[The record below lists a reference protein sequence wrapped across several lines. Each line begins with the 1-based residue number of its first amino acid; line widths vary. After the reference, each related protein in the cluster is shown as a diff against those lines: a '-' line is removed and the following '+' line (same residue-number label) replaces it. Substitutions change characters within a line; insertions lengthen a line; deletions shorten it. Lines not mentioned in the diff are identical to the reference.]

1 MKKMKILK
9 ERGITLIALVIT
21 IIILLIL
28 AGVSIA
34 MLTGENGILSQ
45 AQKASEE
52 NERAAEEEA
61 IRLAVTSLNAEK
73 YTNPSKFPDG
83 MFTSEQL
90 DEETSKYKEPDQV
103 TGYGT
108 LTVTYNQGKDDERNY
123 VVTQDG
129 EFLDKDIIEETP
141 ENAEVLTGKDG
152 TWNYIM
158 LNSNEIQLTKYLGS
172 NTDLVVPANYD
183 GYKVTAV
190 GNVEVAQGYINKN
203 ILGDNATLN
212 SSTGNTKI
220 ESIVIEEG
228 IKSIKD
234 DAFMSFKGV
243 TSLTIPNSV
252 VYIGALSFC
261 DMQNLEGELKLPNS
275 LYYIGYQAFTYDKKL
290 TGDLIIPESVA
301 EIGIGAFGY
310 TGFNGNLKISKNMR
324 EIPDCAFYGI
334 KFTGKL
340 NIPENIAEIGET
352 AFAEA
357 TFGGGDLIIP
367 EGVEKI
373 GGGAFSNITG
383 FNGNLVLPSTL
394 KEIGARAFHS
404 TGSLTGTLELPE
416 NLEKLGGYAFAH
428 CSGFDNTSIT
438 IPKSIKEIGDGDF
451 NIAGFRELPS
461 KLSPAGTTMIPIG
474 YNSHTFYNCATN
486 TLQEFIVEDE
496 NEVCKAVD
504 GVLYNK
510 DGTEFISYPSSKQG
524 TEYEMEE
531 GVTFINELSFSR
543 ARYLEKLTLPDSLE
557 IKEYES
563 QLNSNKGNNLSVA
576 IYGYTSINEI
586 AVKDSNPRYKTI
598 AGCLYSKDGST
609 LWYIPTDKEGTV
621 NIAEGTTTIKG
632 GAFTY
637 GDNNSLYSVYIP
649 ASVKEISEQSI
660 ESLNTMV
667 SRGKVT
673 IDSGCAYT
681 ISNGKVVKK

>member
-1 MKKMKILK
+1 MSKTKTLK

-34 MLTGENGILSQ
+34 MLTGENGILTQ
-45 AQKASEE
+45 AQKVSEE
-52 NERAAEEEA
+52 NERAEEEEA
-61 IRLAVTSLNAEK
+61 IRLAVTSLNTEK

-108 LTVTYNQGKDDERNY
+108 LTVTYNQGKENERNY

-141 ENAEVLTGKDG
+141 EDAEVLTGKDG
-152 TWNYIM
+152 EWNYIM
-158 LNSNEIQLTKYLGS
+158 LNSSEIQLTKYLGS
-172 NTDLVVPANYD
+172 NVDLVVPANYD
-183 GYKVTAV
+183 GYKVIAV
-190 GNVEVAQGYINKN
+190 GNVEAIQQGYKVMKN
-203 ILGDNATLN
+203 ILGDSATGS

-220 ESIVIEEG
+220 KSIVIEEG
-228 IKSIKD
+228 IKSIKNS
-234 DAFMSFKGV
+234 AFMSFKGV
-243 TSLTIPNSV
+243 TTLIIPNSV
-252 VYIGALSFC
+252 AYIGNNSFA

-275 LYYIGYQAFTYDKKL
+275 LYYIGYQAFAYDKKI
-290 TGDLIIPESVA
+290 TGDLVIPGA
-301 EIGIGAFGY
+301 GAFGY
-310 TGFNGNLKISKNMR
+310 TGFNGNLKISKNISKI
-324 EIPDCAFYGI
+324 ENCTFYKV
-334 KFTGKL
+334 KFTGPL
-340 NIPENIAEIGET
+340 DIPENIVEIGDS
-352 AFAEA
+352 AFDGA

-373 GGGAFSNITG
+373 GAGAFDSTTG
-383 FNGNLVLPSTL
+383 FNGNLILPSTL
-394 KEIGARAFHS
+394 KEIGGTAFHS
-404 TGSLTGTLELPE
+404 TSNLTGTLELPE
-416 NLEKLGGYAFAH
+416 NLEKLGSYAFAH
-428 CSGFDNTSIT
+428 CSSFNNTSIT
-438 IPKSIKEIGDGDF
+438 IPKSIKEIGDGELKM
-451 NIAGFRELPS
+451 AGGMIMSSRF
-461 KLSPAGTTMIPIG
+461 SPIFTTWFSLA
-474 YNSHTFYNCATN
+474 YNSHMFYNCATGS
-486 TLQEFIVEDE
+486 LQEFIVEDG

-504 GVLYNK
+504 GVLYSK

-524 TEYEMEE
+524 AEYQMEE

-576 IYGYTSINEI
+576 IYRYTSINEI
-586 AVKDSNPRYKTI
+586 AVKNSNPRYKTI
-598 AGCLYSKDGST
+598 DGCLYSKDGST

-632 GAFTY
+632 GAFTF
-637 GDNNSLYSVYIP
+637 GDDNSLYSVHIP
-649 ASVKEISEQSI
+649 ASVTEISEQSI

-667 SRGKVT
+667 SRDKVT
-673 IDSGCAYT
+673 IDSNCIYT

>member
-1 MKKMKILK
+1 MK
-9 ERGITLIALVIT
+9 
-21 IIILLIL
+21 
-28 AGVSIA
+28 
-34 MLTGENGILSQ
+34 
-45 AQKASEE
+45 
-52 NERAAEEEA
+52 
-61 IRLAVTSLNAEK
+61 
-73 YTNPSKFPDG
+73 
-83 MFTSEQL
+83 
-90 DEETSKYKEPDQV
+90 
-103 TGYGT
+103 
-108 LTVTYNQGKDDERNY
+108 
-123 VVTQDG
+123 
-129 EFLDKDIIEETP
+129 
-141 ENAEVLTGKDG
+141 
-152 TWNYIM
+152 
-158 LNSNEIQLTKYLGS
+158 
-172 NTDLVVPANYD
+172 
-183 GYKVTAV
+183 
-190 GNVEVAQGYINKN
+190 
-203 ILGDNATLN
+203 
-212 SSTGNTKI
+212 
-220 ESIVIEEG
+220 
-228 IKSIKD
+228 
-234 DAFMSFKGV
+234 
-243 TSLTIPNSV
+243 
-252 VYIGALSFC
+252 
-261 DMQNLEGELKLPNS
+261 
-275 LYYIGYQAFTYDKKL
+275 
-290 TGDLIIPESVA
+290 
-301 EIGIGAFGY
+301 
-310 TGFNGNLKISKNMR
+310 

-340 NIPENIAEIGET
+340 NIPENIVEIGET

-357 TFGGGDLIIP
+357 TFGGGYLIIP

-373 GGGAFSNITG
+373 GGGAFSNTKG

-394 KEIGARAFHS
+394 KEIGSRAFHS
-404 TGSLTGTLELPE
+404 TGNLTGTLELPE

-451 NIAGFRELPS
+451 NRVGFRELPS
-461 KLSPAGTTMIPIG
+461 KLVPAGTTMIPIG

-486 TLQEFIVEDE
+486 ALQEFIVEE
-496 NEVCKAVD
+496 GNEVCKAVD
-504 GVLYNK
+504 GVLYSK

-524 TEYEMEE
+524 AEYQMEE

-576 IYGYTSINEI
+576 IYRYTSINEI
-586 AVKDSNPRYKTI
+586 AVKNSNPRYKTI
-598 AGCLYSKDGST
+598 DGCLYSKDGST

-637 GDNNSLYSVYIP
+637 GDNDSLYSVHIP
-649 ASVKEISEQSI
+649 ASVTEISEQSI

>member
-1 MKKMKILK
+1 M
-9 ERGITLIALVIT
+9 
-21 IIILLIL
+21 IL
-28 AGVSIA
+28 AGVTIA
-34 MLTGENGILSQ
+34 MLTGENGILNQ

-61 IRLAVTSLNAEK
+61 IRLAVTSLNTEK
-73 YTNPSKFPDG
+73 YTKPNKFPDG
-83 MFTSEQL
+83 MFTAEQL

-108 LTVTYNQGKDDERNY
+108 LTVTYNQGKDNERNY

-141 ENAEVLTGKDG
+141 TDAEVLTGKDG

-190 GNVEVAQGYINKN
+190 GNVEVIQQGSNIEKN
-203 ILGDNATLN
+203 ILGDNATFN

-220 ESIVIEEG
+220 KSIVIEEG

-234 DAFMSFKGV
+234 GAFMSFKGV
-243 TSLTIPNSV
+243 TTLTIPNSIS
-252 VYIGALSFC
+252 YIGKNSFA
-261 DMQNLEGELKLPNS
+261 DMQNLEGELKLSNS
-275 LYYIGYQAFTYDKKL
+275 IYYIGNQAFAYDKKL
-290 TGDLIIPESVA
+290 TGDLIIPDSVVEMGKA
-301 EIGIGAFGY
+301 AFMHS
-310 TGFNGNLKISKNMR
+310 GFNGKWKISKNMK
-324 EIPDCAFYGI
+324 EIPDCAFYAVE
-334 KFTGKL
+334 FTGEL
-340 NIPENIAEIGET
+340 NIPENITKIGNG
-352 AFAEA
+352 AFRESS
-357 TFGGGDLIIP
+357 FVDDNLVIP
-367 EGVEKI
+367 EGVEI
-373 GGGAFSNITG
+373 IDNGAFAESTG
-383 FNGNLVLPSTL
+383 FNGKLVLPNSL
-394 KEIGARAFHS
+394 KKIGDEAFHN
-404 TGSLTGTLELPE
+404 TAILTGILELPE
-416 NLEKLGGYAFAH
+416 NLEILGAYAFTHCSQFNNENIIIPKKVVRLGGNGQEATYRYASTFW
-428 CSGFDNTSIT
+428 
-438 IPKSIKEIGDGDF
+438 PE
-451 NIAGFRELPS
+451 AGLAS
-461 KLSPAGTTMIPIG
+461 AYGI
-474 YNSHTFYNCATN
+474 SHMFYNCATN
-486 TLQEFIVEDE
+486 TLQEFIVEKD
-496 NEVCKAVD
+496 NKSYKAVD
-504 GVLYNK
+504 GVLYSK
-510 DGTEFISYPSSKQG
+510 DGTEFISYPASKPG

-531 GVTFINELSFSR
+531 GVRTIGELSFSR
-543 ARYLEKLTLPDSLE
+543 ARFLKKLTLSDSLE
-557 IKEYES
+557 IKECDEIYKGTYIS
-563 QLNSNKGNNLSVA
+563 YNNGNNLSVA
-576 IYGYTSINEI
+576 IYRYTSINEI

-598 AGCLYSKDGST
+598 DGCLYSKDGST

-621 NIAEGTTTIKG
+621 NIAEGTTIIKG

-637 GDNNSLYSVYIP
+637 GDENSLYSVHIP